1 MSHTH
6 NIQMLEVVAEALG
19 QDLCQEV
26 AFVGGCTTALLL
38 TDEFSREEV
47 RYTDD
52 VDLVIHLTG
61 YAQWQKLVEQL
72 QQKGFKQS
80 QQDDVICRL
89 RLGELK
95 VDFMPEDAETADLL
109 GCNNRWFKDGLANA
123 QWHTLPSGCRIR
135 LFTPPYFLGSKLEA
149 YAGRGAQNPLGSQDL
164 EDILNLVNGREEL
177 LQEVDAAAPE
187 LRTYL
192 ADKLTALLSNNDFG
206 YLVQDAARGDQE
218 REQII
223 WQRLRHITQV
233 TA

>member
-1 MSHTH
+1 MSRSH

-19 QDLCQEV
+19 QELCQEV

-52 VDLVIHLTG
+52 VDLVVHLTG
-61 YAQWQKLVEQL
+61 YAQWQSLVEQL
-72 QQKGFKQS
+72 QQKGFRQS
-80 QQDDVICRL
+80 PQDEVICRM

-95 VDFMPEDAETADLL
+95 VDFMPEDAEVADLL
-109 GCNNRWFKDGLANA
+109 GCNNRWFKDGLSSA
-123 QWHTLPSGCRIR
+123 QWYDLPSGRRIR

-177 LQEVDAAAPE
+177 LQEVDNAAPE
-187 LRTYL
+187 LRAYL
-192 ADKLTALLSNNDFG
+192 AEKLAELLNNNDVG
-206 YLVQDAARGDQE
+206 YLVQDAARGESE

-223 WQRLRHITQV
+223 WQRLHHLAQV
-233 TA
+233 NA

>member
-1 MSHTH
+1 MPNCVKLAVFYAGNAQYIFVDFFIRPGVNRHIFARY
-6 NIQMLEVVAEALG
+6 NIIMVRRAPPV
-19 QDLCQEV
+19 
-26 AFVGGCTTALLL
+26 LL
-38 TDEFSREEV
+38 
-47 RYTDD
+47 Y
-52 VDLVIHLTG
+52 
-61 YAQWQKLVEQL
+61 QL

-192 ADKLTALLSNNDFG
+192 ANKLTALLSNNDFG

>member
-6 NIQMLEVVAEALG
+6 NIQMLEVVAQALG

-38 TDEFSREEV
+38 TDELSREDV

-52 VDLVIHLTG
+52 VDLVVHLTG
-61 YAQWQKLVEQL
+61 YAQWQQLVEQL
-72 QQKGFKQS
+72 RSKGFTQS
-80 QQDDVICRL
+80 PQDEVICRM

-95 VDFMPEDAETADLL
+95 VDFMPADAETADLL
-109 GCNNRWFKDGLANA
+109 GCNNLWFKDGLANA
-123 QWHTLPSGCRIR
+123 QWYELPSGRRIR

-149 YAGRGAQNPLGSQDL
+149 YAGRGAQNPLSSQDL

-177 LQEVDAAAPE
+177 LQEVDAAAAE

-192 ADKLTALLSNNDFG
+192 AQKLAELLGNNEFG
-206 YLVQDAARGDQE
+206 YLVQDTARGDNE

-223 WQRLRHITQV
+223 WQRLRHIAQV
-233 TA
+233 VT

>member
-19 QDLCQEV
+19 PNLCQEV

-52 VDLVIHLTG
+52 VDLVVHLTG

-80 QQDDVICRL
+80 PQDDVICRL

-123 QWHTLPSGCRIR
+123 KWHELPSGCRIR

-192 ADKLTALLSNNDFG
+192 ADKLTSLLSSNDFG
-206 YLVQDAARGDQE
+206 YLVQDAARGDHE

-223 WQRLRHITQV
+223 WQRLRHLAQV
-233 TA
+233 AA

>member
-1 MSHTH
+1 MSRTQ
-6 NIQMLEVVAEALG
+6 NIQMLEVVAQALG
-19 QDLCQEV
+19 QDLCQKV

-52 VDLVIHLTG
+52 VDLVIPLTG
-61 YAQWQKLVEQL
+61 HIQWQKLVEYL

-80 QQDDVICRL
+80 QQDEVICRM

-95 VDFMPEDAETADLL
+95 VDFMPADAETADLL

-123 QWHTLPSGCRIR
+123 QWHELPSGCRIR

-149 YAGRGAQNPLGSQDL
+149 YAGRGAPNILGSQDL

-177 LQEVDAAAPE
+177 RQEVDNAAPE
-187 LRTYL
+187 LRVYL
-192 ADKLTALLSNNDFG
+192 AQELTALLGNNDFG
-206 YLVQDAARGDQE
+206 YLVQDTARGDHE

-223 WQRLRHITQV
+223 WQRLHHIAQV

>member
-6 NIQMLEVVAEALG
+6 NIQMLEVVAQALG
-19 QDLCQEV
+19 PNLCQEV

-52 VDLVIHLTG
+52 VDLVVHLTG
-61 YAQWQKLVEQL
+61 YAQWQRLVEQL

-80 QQDDVICRL
+80 PQDDVICRL

-123 QWHTLPSGCRIR
+123 QWHELPSGCRIR
-135 LFTPPYFLGSKLEA
+135 LFTPPYFLASKLEA

-177 LQEVDAAAPE
+177 LQEVDAAEPE

-192 ADKLTALLSNNDFG
+192 ADNLTSLLSINDFG
-206 YLVQDAARGDQE
+206 YLVQDAARGDDE

-223 WQRLRHITQV
+223 WQRLRHLAQV
-233 TA
+233 AA

>member
-6 NIQMLEVVAEALG
+6 NIQMLEVVAQALG
-19 QDLCQEV
+19 PNLCQEV

-52 VDLVIHLTG
+52 VDLVVHLTG

-80 QQDDVICRL
+80 PLDDVICRL

-109 GCNNRWFKDGLANA
+109 GCNNRWFKDGLTNA

-192 ADKLTALLSNNDFG
+192 AEKLTALLSNNDFG
-206 YLVQDAARGDQE
+206 YLVQDAARGDDE

-223 WQRLRHITQV
+223 WQRLHHIARV
-233 TA
+233 SA

>member
-6 NIQMLEVVAEALG
+6 NIQMLEVVAQALG
-19 QDLCQEV
+19 PDLCQEV

-52 VDLVIHLTG
+52 VDLVVHLTG

-109 GCNNRWFKDGLANA
+109 GCNNRWFKDGLTNA
-123 QWHTLPSGCRIR
+123 HWHVLPSGCRIR

-192 ADKLTALLSNNDFG
+192 ADKLTALLSSNDFG
-206 YLVQDAARGDQE
+206 YLVQDAARGDHE

-223 WQRLRHITQV
+223 WQRLRHLAQV
-233 TA
+233 AA

>member
-6 NIQMLEVVAEALG
+6 NIQMLEVVAQALG
-19 QDLCQEV
+19 PNRCQEV

-52 VDLVIHLTG
+52 VDLVVHLTG

-80 QQDDVICRL
+80 PQDDVICRL

-95 VDFMPEDAETADLL
+95 VDFMPEDTETADLL

-123 QWHTLPSGCRIR
+123 HWHELPSGCRIR
-135 LFTPPYFLGSKLEA
+135 LFTPPYFLASKLEA

-177 LQEVDAAAPE
+177 LQEVDAAPPE

-192 ADKLTALLSNNDFG
+192 ADNLTALLSINDFG
-206 YLVQDAARGDQE
+206 YLVQDAARGDDE

-223 WQRLRHITQV
+223 WQRLRNIARV
-233 TA
+233 SA

>member
-1 MSHTH
+1 MSRTQ
-6 NIQMLEVVAEALG
+6 NIEMLEVVAKALG
-19 QDLCQEV
+19 EELCRKV

-38 TDEFSREEV
+38 TDEFSLEEV

-52 VDLVIHLTG
+52 VDLVVHLTG
-61 YAQWQKLVEQL
+61 YAQWQQLVEQL
-72 QQKGFKQS
+72 KRKGFKQS
-80 QQDDVICRL
+80 QQDEVICRM

-95 VDFMPEDAETADLL
+95 VDFMPEDAETANLL
-109 GCNNRWFKDGLANA
+109 GCNNRWFKDGLATA
-123 QWHTLPSGCRIR
+123 QWHELPSGCRIR
-135 LFTPPYFLGSKLEA
+135 LFSPPYFLCSKLEA

-177 LQEVDAAAPE
+177 LEEVATAPPE

-192 ADKLTALLSNNDFG
+192 SQTLAALLGNNDFG
-206 YLVQDAARGDQE
+206 YLVQDAARGNSE

-223 WQRLRHITQV
+223 WQRLNHIVQV

>member
-6 NIQMLEVVAEALG
+6 NIQMLEMVAQALG

-61 YAQWQKLVEQL
+61 YAQWQRLVEQL

-123 QWHTLPSGCRIR
+123 Q
-135 LFTPPYFLGSKLEA
+135 
-149 YAGRGAQNPLGSQDL
+149 
-164 EDILNLVNGREEL
+164 
-177 LQEVDAAAPE
+177 
-187 LRTYL
+187 
-192 ADKLTALLSNNDFG
+192 
-206 YLVQDAARGDQE
+206 
-218 REQII
+218 
-223 WQRLRHITQV
+223 
-233 TA
+233 

>member
-6 NIQMLEVVAEALG
+6 NIQMLEVVAQALG
-19 QDLCQEV
+19 QELCQEV

-52 VDLVIHLTG
+52 VDLVVHLTG
-61 YAQWQKLVEQL
+61 YAQWQKLVAQL

-80 QQDDVICRL
+80 QQDEVICRL

-95 VDFMPEDAETADLL
+95 VDFMPEDAETANLL

-123 QWHTLPSGCRIR
+123 QWHELPSGCRIR

-149 YAGRGAQNPLGSQDL
+149 YAGRGAQDPLNSQDL

-177 LQEVDAAAPE
+177 LQEVDASARE
-187 LRTYL
+187 LRVYL
-192 ADKLTALLSNNDFG
+192 AQALAVLLENNYFG
-206 YLVQDAARGDQE
+206 MKVQDAARGDNE

-223 WQRLRHITQV
+223 WQRLHHIAQV
-233 TA
+233 AA